1 MKAYKYMNEKGLK
14 VMRISASIWALV
26 ITVVLLIFIGL
37 NMFKLHWV
45 GNVSVIIGALVIIIF
60 FLLMFYLLCL
70 FIGIKTSDIS

>member
-1 MKAYKYMNEKGLK
+1 
-14 VMRISASIWALV
+14 MRISASIWALV

-70 FIGIKTSDIS
+70 FIGIKLQIFHR

>member
-37 NMFKLHWV
+37 NMFKLH
-45 GNVSVIIGALVIIIF
+45 
-60 FLLMFYLLCL
+60 CR
-70 FIGIKTSDIS
+70 

>member
-1 MKAYKYMNEKGLK
+1 
-14 VMRISASIWALV
+14 MRISASIWALV

>member
-70 FIGIKTSDIS
+70 GIKLQIFHR

>member
-26 ITVVLLIFIGL
+26 ITIVLLIFIGL

-60 FLLMFYLLCL
+60 SC
-70 FIGIKTSDIS
+70 